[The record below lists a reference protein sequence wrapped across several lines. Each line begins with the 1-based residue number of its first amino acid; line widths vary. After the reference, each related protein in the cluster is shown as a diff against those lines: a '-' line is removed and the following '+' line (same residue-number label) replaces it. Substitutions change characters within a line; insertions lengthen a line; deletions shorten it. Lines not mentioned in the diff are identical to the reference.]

1 MRSVVAWNKRRKQVA
16 GKMDL
21 PHLEAHKGGAE
32 VIASTSHWSLI
43 SLVVLK
49 HQYHRKGRCK
59 EGQPNIDFEIEKY
72 LGRDDTPHV
81 AVHSSYTKRSPSI

>member
-1 MRSVVAWNKRRKQVA
+1 
-16 GKMDL
+16 MDL

-49 HQYHRKGRCK
+49 HQYHRKERCK
-59 EGQPNIDFEIEKY
+59 ENQPNIDLEIEKY
-72 LGRDDTPHV
+72 LAAHWDFQ
-81 AVHSSYTKRSPSI
+81 KRSLNRSRIK